1 MKKLIGQVNSQERD
15 TIQML
20 FERKSG
26 LAELA
31 KILTSDNEDLY
42 EKLVKDL
49 AETETSFRNWWSS
62 MSVKY
67 AWESADNG
75 SWEIEFSDCNIYSNA
90 GMIVLL

>member
-1 MKKLIGQVNSQERD
+1 MVRLILKKE
-15 TIQML
+15 IQYRCF

-75 SWEIEFSDCNIYSNA
+75 SWEIDFSDCNIY
-90 GMIVLL
+90 IVTPE